1 MLIQPPFSLK
11 YLTYLSIHSICYHL
25 LAYSPAP
32 LILSVIKFLGRP
44 RPTKRKTSYRCSSV
58 LGNYRHLHSSNHS
71 TRTLVTD
78 KNEERARKDTLRCAC
93 CTRKPSC
100 LLESLLPVISLLPPL
115 VCLKRSP
122 STRTLGQRTSEK
134 KKSERKQTNEKA
146 CLLYPCSV

>member
-11 YLTYLSIHSICYHL
+11 CLIYLSIHSICYHL
-25 LAYSPAP
+25 LAYSPTP
-32 LILSVIKFLGRP
+32 VTLGVIKFLGRP

-78 KNEERARKDTLRCAC
+78 ENEGRARKDTLRCAC

-115 VCLKRSP
+115 MCLKRSP

-134 KKSERKQTNEKA
+134 KSKRKQTNEKA